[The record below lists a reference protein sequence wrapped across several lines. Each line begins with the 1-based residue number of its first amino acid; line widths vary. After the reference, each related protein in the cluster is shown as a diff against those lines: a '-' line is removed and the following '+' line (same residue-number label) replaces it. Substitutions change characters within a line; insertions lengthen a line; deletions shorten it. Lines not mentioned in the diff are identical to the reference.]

1 MDAKDFM
8 GGTYLSKDAVSEPV
22 IVTIA
27 SADRKQFEGDARPKL
42 ILSFREFEKAFVCNK
57 TNVSLAASAFQT
69 TSVDSWIGKR
79 LVLYN
84 DPTVS
89 FSGRMLGGLRLR
101 ALTENEQQKVASA
114 SNDAA
119 PGGAVGGDSSDLL

>member
-8 GGTYLSKDAVSEPV
+8 GGNFLSKDEVSEPV

-42 ILSFREFEKAFVCNK
+42 ILSFREFEKALVCNK
-57 TNVSLAASAFQT
+57 TNVGLAANAFQT

-89 FSGRMLGGLRLR
+89 FSGRMIGGLRLR
-101 ALTENEQQKVASA
+101 ALTDGERRKAE
-114 SNDAA
+114 SNDEAA
-119 PGGAVGGDSSDLL
+119 PGGAVPAGGNDAF